1 MAAAAEKQAELEA
14 HFEKLNELAGAGQ
27 HQKVLKA
34 VETSESCW
42 FVVVLFDA

>member
-14 HFEKLNELAGAGQ
+14 AFERLNSLAGAGQ

-34 VETSESCW
+34 VETSE
-42 FVVVLFDA
+42 